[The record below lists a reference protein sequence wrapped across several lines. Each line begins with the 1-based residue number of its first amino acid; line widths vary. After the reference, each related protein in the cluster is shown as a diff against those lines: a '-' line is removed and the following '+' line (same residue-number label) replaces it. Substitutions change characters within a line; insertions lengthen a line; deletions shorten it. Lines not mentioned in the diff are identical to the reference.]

1 LRDYLSWYLLRNQV
15 HRVNWSHCA
24 NTFTRAFPDKSMM
37 QRSSIE
43 RLLTRAWLTKGV
55 LATLLWPISF
65 IFGLIIALRRKLYNV
80 GVFEQT
86 RLPVPVIVVGNIYV
100 GGTGKTPLVIWL
112 VKQLRMHGFV
122 PGVISRGYGSD
133 ATLAVEITAQMS
145 LAEAGDEPLLIVQKA
160 AVPVVVGRNRVTAAR
175 SLLSAHPEVNVI
187 ISDDGLQH
195 YALARD
201 VEILL
206 FDERGIGNGWLL
218 PAGPL
223 REPATRRF
231 DFRILNG
238 LQAVG
243 ENSFSMQLYGQRA
256 EQLVNRTHTKLLTEW
271 PENISVAA
279 AAGIGN
285 PERFFSMLKQLG
297 VKLHEQ
303 IALPDH
309 FDYAINPFESL
320 TTDIILITEKD
331 AVKCAMRDALAN
343 DSRLWV
349 VPVEAAIAGPL
360 TEHLVEKLRGYTTA

>member
-1 LRDYLSWYLLRNQV
+1 MRDYLNWYLLRNRA
-15 HRVNWSHCA
+15 HRVNWSHRA
-24 NTFTRAFPDKSMM
+24 NTFTRVVPNKSMM

-65 IFGLIIALRRKLYNV
+65 IFGLIIALRRKLYTV
-80 GVFEQT
+80 GVFKQT

-100 GGTGKTPLVIWL
+100 GGAGKTPLVIWL
-112 VKQLRMHGFV
+112 INQLRMHGFV

-133 ATLAVEITAQMS
+133 VTMATEINSQS
-145 LAEAGDEPLLIVQKA
+145 LPGDVGDEPLLILQRA
-160 AVPVVVGRNRVTAAR
+160 DVPVVVGRNRVTAAR
-175 SLLSAHPEVNVI
+175 NLLNAHPDVNVI

-206 FDERGIGNGWLL
+206 FDERGVGNGWLL

-223 REPATRRF
+223 RESTSRRF
-231 DFRILNG
+231 DFRVLNG

-243 ENSFSMQLYGQRA
+243 DHSFSMQLYGQRA
-256 EQLVNRTHTKLLTEW
+256 EQLVNRANAKLLTELR
-271 PENISVAA
+271 ENLSISA

-285 PERFFSMLKQLG
+285 PERFFTMLKQMGL
-297 VKLHEQ
+297 KLHEQ

-309 FDYAINPFESL
+309 FDYAVNPFESL
-320 TTDIILITEKD
+320 KSDIILITEKD
-331 AVKCAMRDALAN
+331 AVKCVRRNALTS
-343 DSRLWV
+343 DPRLWV